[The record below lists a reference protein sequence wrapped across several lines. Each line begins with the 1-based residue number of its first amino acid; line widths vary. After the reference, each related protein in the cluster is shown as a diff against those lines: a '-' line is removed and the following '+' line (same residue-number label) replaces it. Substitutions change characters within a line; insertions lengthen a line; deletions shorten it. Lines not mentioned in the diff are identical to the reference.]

1 MSPSFFVP
9 LALRRGRIIAIL
21 LVAELTIAVASSGGC
36 VQRRMTVRTNVPGA
50 QVYVD
55 NYEVGRTPV
64 STDFIYYGD
73 RTIRLVKDGYET
85 QTVVQPVSAPWYQW
99 PGLDFFAENLWP
111 FEIRDERQFDYQMQ
125 PQYVVPT
132 DTLLTRAEDLRRSNV
147 APPAATIPANVA
159 PQGISAPGM
168 IAPPSFLTQPQAA
181 PAASPYGATPQ
192 PSLPGYPLQ
201 PSPYAP
207 PVTTPR

>member
-1 MSPSFFVP
+1 MSHYFFMPSV
-9 LALRRGRIIAIL
+9 LGRDRIAAMLL
-21 LVAELTIAVASSGGC
+21 LVASAVAAATTAGC

-85 QTVVQPVSAPWYQW
+85 QTVTQPVNAPWYQW

-111 FEIRDERQFDYQMQ
+111 FEIRDERNFDYQMQ

-132 DTLLTRAEDLRRSNV
+132 DTLLTRAEDLRRSNLAV
-147 APPAATIPANVA
+147 APATVPASAV

-181 PAASPYGATPQ
+181 PAASPYGVTP
-192 PSLPGYPLQ
+192 Q

-207 PVTTPR
+207 PVTMPR

>member
-1 MSPSFFVP
+1 MSHPYFVSS
-9 LALRRGRIIAIL
+9 AVRRKRLITSL
-21 LVAELTIAVASSGGC
+21 LVAASVVAAVTSAGC

-85 QTVVQPVSAPWYQW
+85 QTVVQPVNAPWYQW
-99 PGLDFFAENLWP
+99 PGLDFISENLWP
-111 FEIRDERQFDYQMQ
+111 FEIRDERNFDYQMQ
-125 PQYVVPT
+125 PQYVVPA

-147 APPAATIPANVA
+147 AAPAATVPTNVA

-181 PAASPYGATPQ
+181 PATSPYGTTPQ
-192 PSLPGYPLQ
+192 PSLPGYPSQ
-201 PSPYAP
+201 PNPYA
-207 PVTTPR
+207 TPR

>member
-1 MSPSFFVP
+1 MSHYFFVP
-9 LALRRGRIIAIL
+9 SMLRRDRMVAML
-21 LVAELTIAVASSGGC
+21 LVAASALAAATSAGC

-85 QTVVQPVSAPWYQW
+85 QTVTQPVNAPWYQW

-147 APPAATIPANVA
+147 AVVPAAVPVSTA

-181 PAASPYGATPQ
+181 PAASPYGVTPQ
-192 PSLPGYPLQ
+192 PSLPGYSTQ

-207 PVTTPR
+207 PTTTPR

>member
-1 MSPSFFVP
+1 MTHRRFTPSALGRNRIVATLFV
-9 LALRRGRIIAIL
+9 AASVV
-21 LVAELTIAVASSGGC
+21 VAATSAGC

-85 QTVVQPVSAPWYQW
+85 QTVTQPVNAPWYQW
-99 PGLDFFAENLWP
+99 PGLDFVAENLWP

-132 DTLLTRAEDLRRSNV
+132 DTLLTRAEDLRRSNLAV
-147 APPAATIPANVA
+147 APATAPASTG

-181 PAASPYGATPQ
+181 PAASPYGVAPQ
-192 PSLPGYPLQ
+192 PN
-201 PSPYAP
+201 
-207 PVTTPR
+207 R